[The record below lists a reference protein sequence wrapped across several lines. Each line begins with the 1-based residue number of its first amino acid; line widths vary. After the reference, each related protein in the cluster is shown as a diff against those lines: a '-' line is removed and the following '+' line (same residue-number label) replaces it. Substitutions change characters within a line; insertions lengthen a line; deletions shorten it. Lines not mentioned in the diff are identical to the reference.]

1 MPRRDKCKEKEE
13 ILSKMIN
20 EACHEENIPVINH
33 SNINPKKHLNRSK
46 VLFNNYGNSVFVKSI
61 SEIFL
66 DILESSSIFEND
78 LNKMKMQ
85 RLEHFHTLIV
95 GHLNINSIINKFEII
110 TEIIKN
116 FDIFL
121 ISESKIDST
130 FPNMQ
135 FRINSYK
142 LVRRDRNRFSKGLM
156 LYLNEEIS
164 CKFLNNH
171 SVVPNTQI
179 ICIEFHQLKR
189 KWLLL
194 GCYKLPTQ
202 SELKFLATITKT
214 DYFYLQKNENLFIID
229 NLNMTTENTNLNDIL
244 QIYDLIALIQEPT
257 CYQLQNPNCIDH
269 FLSNRKT
276 LFKHCQ
282 KL

>member
-13 ILSKMIN
+13 ILSKVIN

-33 SNINPKKHLNRSK
+33 SNINPKRHLNRSK

-95 GHLNINSIINKFEII
+95 GHLNINSIINKFEMI

-130 FPNMQ
+130 FPTMQ

-142 LVRRDRNRFSKGLM
+142 LVRRDRNRFSKG
-156 LYLNEEIS
+156 
-164 CKFLNNH
+164 
-171 SVVPNTQI
+171 
-179 ICIEFHQLKR
+179 
-189 KWLLL
+189 
-194 GCYKLPTQ
+194 
-202 SELKFLATITKT
+202 
-214 DYFYLQKNENLFIID
+214 
-229 NLNMTTENTNLNDIL
+229 
-244 QIYDLIALIQEPT
+244 
-257 CYQLQNPNCIDH
+257 
-269 FLSNRKT
+269 
-276 LFKHCQ
+276 
-282 KL
+282 